1 MDSVI
6 LSCSKSDNFK
16 SVSAEVAL
24 AAEALLKCNEYTS
37 KRSIRR
43 TIKPQLWAMSV
54 AFEAQG
60 ETVPSLGDT
69 KI

>member
-6 LSCSKSDNFK
+6 LSCNKSDNFK
-16 SVSAEVAL
+16 SVSADAAL
-24 AAEALLKCNEYTS
+24 ADEAFLKCNEYTS

-43 TIKPQLWAMSV
+43 TVKPQLWAMSV
-54 AFEAQG
+54 ALEAQG
-60 ETVPSLGDT
+60 DTVPSRGDT